1 MWTTGTQLRTNILK
15 MTVLS
20 KVVYG
25 FNATPIRI
33 PMIFIEIVKKSKIHM
48 ESQKTQNS
56 QILRGGGEK

>member
-1 MWTTGTQLRTNILK
+1 

-56 QILRGGGEK
+56 QILRGGGGEK